1 MFDMHQM
8 SDIIK
13 YEDFKKVELKVG
25 TIKKA
30 EDIEGAD
37 KLLKLEVD
45 LGKETGKRTI
55 CAGIKKYYKK
65 EELIGK
71 QIVVVV
77 NLEPRKMRGL
87 ESQGMLLAAVNED
100 ESKVVLISP
109 DSDIEVG
116 SRVR

>member
-1 MFDMHQM
+1 M

-13 YEDFKKVELKVG
+13 YDDFKKVELKVG

-65 EELIGK
+65 EDLIGK

-87 ESQGMLLAAVNED
+87 ESQGMLLASVSDD
-100 ESKVVLISP
+100 ESQVILLSP
-109 DSDIEVG
+109 DKKAESGWKVQ
-116 SRVR
+116 